1 MGALGNAAGA
11 WRAFAKRGRTKKA
24 GLACEFVT
32 DAAACGARKD
42 CGIDKDGS
50 CVRVRRG
57 HGKHGRVSYAGRPQ
71 TRQGGRTGNTTASDT
86 NSTKAAGDGGGKP
99 GGTGNTT
106 ASDADSTKAAGD
118 GDGATTTATAGT
130 TAAGTTTGATG
141 GESSGT
147 MARPAT
153 AAAVLF
159 ALAASV

>member
-71 TRQGGRTGNTTASDT
+71 TRQGGRTGNTTASD
-86 NSTKAAGDGGGKP
+86 
-99 GGTGNTT
+99 
-106 ASDADSTKAAGD
+106 ADSTKAAGD

-147 MARPAT
+147 MARPAI